1 MRTWRAGGRAHARR
15 SAGTRGGPGPSVSSP
30 PPTPYTKHGAT
41 AHPTT
46 TTPPPPGG
54 VRGGSEQPPA
64 PVPPVTYLRERP
76 LLRRFSSSSSSPG
89 DAGATGSPIQRVRP
103 ICPRSRRARRQVQA
117 ERSGGRARAGAGGEG
132 RRRRGCGYRGGEH
145 RCPAASQP
153 PRAPLMLPSPQCC
166 FIISCPSCD
175 TRRPRSLWKLKGDF
189 HVTTTN
195 AATGP
200 SGTPHGADPGV
211 GEGGARAASPAAAL
225 FAPTALS
232 FASQSKLLRLLVL
245 LLLLSIRIGVSVF

>member
-15 SAGTRGGPGPSVSSP
+15 SAGTRGGPGPSVS
-30 PPTPYTKHGAT
+30 PPTPLIQNMAR
-41 AHPTT
+41 PP
-46 TTPPPPGG
+46 TPPPPPHHPRGG
-54 VRGGSEQPPA
+54 WGGGSEQPPA

-76 LLRRFSSSSSSPG
+76 LLRRFSSSFSSSSPG
-89 DAGATGSPIQRVRP
+89 DAGATGSPISGFAP
-103 ICPRSRRARRQVQA
+103 SARAPAGRGDRCR
-117 ERSGGRARAGAGGEG
+117 RSGAAGGPGPGREG